1 MSVYQQVF
9 EIIEK
14 VCKEKYQGKQKRMAD
29 DLGISQSQLHKFLTK
44 KSDLRFTSIAKI
56 LDKLNVQFTIS
67 TFSREVCFIK
77 PKIINAEE
85 LNGPV
90 DEDYLA
96 VPLASMPVAAGQGI
110 IPEESIRSWVL
121 VWRHHESV
129 QFRFNLVAVEIGKG
143 QRSMEP
149 TLHPGDIVLIDKGDY
164 RPSPPPGN
172 IYLVRFPG
180 DDGGLA
186 IKRVQTYS
194 KDKKYL
200 ISFYSDNPQYP
211 PEIYDLKVEYDND
224 ISRAVIGRVVWAWS
238 DMTKK

>member
-1 MSVYQQVF
+1 
-9 EIIEK
+9 
-14 VCKEKYQGKQKRMAD
+14 
-29 DLGISQSQLHKFLTK
+29 
-44 KSDLRFTSIAKI
+44 
-56 LDKLNVQFTIS
+56 
-67 TFSREVCFIK
+67 
-77 PKIINAEE
+77 
-85 LNGPV
+85 
-90 DEDYLA
+90 
-96 VPLASMPVAAGQGI
+96 
-110 IPEESIRSWVL
+110 
-121 VWRHHESV
+121 
-129 QFRFNLVAVEIGKG
+129 
-143 QRSMEP
+143 MEP

-211 PEIYDLKVEYDND
+211 PEIYDLKVEYDNE